1 MNKIKFVFMFI
12 LSIIFSL
19 LLMTIS
25 LLPVYASTSV
35 LNTTNY
41 YLNTDRHLSAN
52 EIGDYSSSIDE
63 MEFTPGASLLKNDI
77 NTLLFEITL
86 KDETLK
92 TNNLCNVYQFMIGT
106 AQADGTG
113 VDYGIVIYL
122 IIDNENNGVFGIGRK
137 NVNYKENVSL
147 YGYDYESNTLDTS
160 TDAYEWYDSFTSS
173 LKDDGWTF
181 ENEASFDNGSSY
193 INYTG
198 EDELNLYVQLETTSV
213 YNYYFIMFI
222 NSLAMS
228 FDESFFIISSLVS
241 VHDVLTQMNTLS
253 SFENELDSSMVEE
266 AYYIVNDSSKR
277 DVIVEYLVMLED
289 TPFAIKK
296 QSKIN
301 VSVIN
306 NNIKASDVA
315 KALGYKN
322 MGVMQSYCGDF
333 IYNSQKGIFTTTY
346 QKSIWLSAKTVDGNN
361 VNYFLDCNLSY
372 YDYYYQFVE
381 DGIFSNDLYEYT
393 FNRMQ
398 LDYPILSSYK
408 PHEIYGYFGFIS
420 IPNTYS
426 VNALWEEMFGSN
438 TTFDGILYKYK
449 FTENLKFDSYNKLL
463 NDYQYGWLEI
473 AWNDV
478 AGFVSGSTWSAD
490 YYLFYTDV
498 ETSEAFIAENG
509 ADNIEDN
516 DSLIQNDVED
526 KIENLFGSETFSKI
540 AMLVGLFLIII
551 LLIQIGPG
559 LTLIINAIVYVIK
572 SILYVLT
579 LPFRLIGKLF
589 KRKKL

>member
-1 MNKIKFVFMFI
+1 MNKFKFV
-12 LSIIFSL
+12 IFSL
-19 LLMTIS
+19 LLTFV
-25 LLPVYASTSV
+25 LLVINITNVYASTTL

-41 YLNTDRHLSAN
+41 YSNTDRQLSAD
-52 EIGDYSSSIDE
+52 EIGDYSSIIDE
-63 MEFTPGASLLKNDI
+63 MEFTPGASLLKDDI
-77 NTLLFEITL
+77 NTLVFEITL

-92 TNNLCNVYQFMIGT
+92 ENSTCHVYEFMIGT
-106 AQADGTG
+106 AEADGTSA
-113 VDYGIVIYL
+113 DYGIVIYL
-122 IIDNENNGVFGIGRK
+122 IIDNENNGVIGFARK

-160 TDAYEWYDSFTSS
+160 TTAYDYYSTFKES
-173 LKDDGWTF
+173 LTDDGWTF
-181 ENEASFDNGSSY
+181 ENEASFDNGSPY
-193 INYTG
+193 INYIG
-198 EDELNLYVQLETTSV
+198 ENNLYIQIETTSV
-213 YNYYFIMFI
+213 YNYYFVGDLFI
-222 NSLAMS
+222 RANYAQTPYM
-228 FDESFFIISSLVS
+228 IISSLVS
-241 VHDVLTQMNTLS
+241 VHDVLTQINLLS

-277 DVIVEYLVMLED
+277 DVIVEYLVRLED

-306 NNIKASDVA
+306 NTIKASDVA

-398 LDYPILSSYK
+398 LDYPILSNYK

-449 FTENLKFDSYNKLL
+449 FTENLKFESYNKLL

-478 AGFVSGSTWSAD
+478 AGFIDGATWSAD

-526 KIENLFGSETFSKI
+526 TIENIFGSDTFSKI